1 MKLDNESIKSVK
13 ILGVKINK
21 VDNKEAFDI
30 FVELLK
36 SDITSTI
43 YTPNPEMVMMA
54 QEDKELNDALFNGN
68 LVVPDGIGLIF
79 ASNIYKLGL
88 VERVTGFDLME
99 NMLEYSNRR
108 KLKVFLLGG
117 KPKVAERAQ
126 KNINKTYNNL
136 NIVGSHDGYFSEEE
150 GYKVLDLINE
160 KKPDILFVALGA
172 SKQEKWIEKN
182 RKILDTSIAM
192 GVGGCLDVWA
202 GDVKRAPEIFIK
214 MNLEWFYRFLKQ
226 PTRLLRL
233 FAIPRFLFRVIINK
247 EMMES

>member
-1 MKLDNESIKSVK
+1 MKLDNESVKSIK
-13 ILGVKINK
+13 ILGVRINK

-36 SDITSTI
+36 SDVTSTI
-43 YTPNPEMVMMA
+43 FTPNPEMVMMA
-54 QEDKELNDALFNGN
+54 LEDKELHMALFNGD
-68 LVVPDGIGLIF
+68 LVVPDGIGLIY

-99 NMLEYSNRR
+99 KMLEYSNRR

-117 KPKVAERAQ
+117 KPKVAERAKTNINRKY
-126 KNINKTYNNL
+126 KNIN
-136 NIVGSHDGYFSEEE
+136 IVGTNDGYFSEEE

-182 RKILDTSIAM
+182 RKVLDASIAI
-192 GVGGCLDVWA
+192 GVGGCFDVWA

-214 MNLEWFYRFLKQ
+214 
-226 PTRLLRL
+226 
-233 FAIPRFLFRVIINK
+233 IIFI
-247 EMMES
+247 